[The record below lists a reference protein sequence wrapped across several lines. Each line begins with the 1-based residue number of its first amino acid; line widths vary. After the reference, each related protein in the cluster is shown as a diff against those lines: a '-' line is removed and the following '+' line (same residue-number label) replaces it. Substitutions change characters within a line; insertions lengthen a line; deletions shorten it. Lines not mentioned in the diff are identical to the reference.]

1 MKKIINLTESEL
13 SSLINKIVNEVNA
26 QAGDSSVRVL
36 ERLMNK
42 VLPKKYPWWKK
53 IEIDLV
59 RGSTYRATLYGTL
72 LVDIDWAAEQYEEFH
87 NKNFYPENFED
98 EDDQLGLGDIISVTD
113 PITDDML
120 TIMKT
125 IYTDNQWWDIS
136 FVGLILKFYKGNE
149 SQFI

>member
-59 RGSTYRATLYGTL
+59 RGSTYRAILYGTL

-136 FVGLILKFYKGNE
+136 FVGLILKFYKGNK

>member
-59 RGSTYRATLYGTL
+59 RGSTYRAILYGTL

-125 IYTDNQWWDIS
+125 VYTDNQWWDIS

>member
-59 RGSTYRATLYGTL
+59 RGSTYRAILYGTL

-98 EDDQLGLGDIISVTD
+98 EDDQLGLGDIISVSD

>member
-13 SSLINKIVNEVNA
+13 SSLIKKIINEVNA
-26 QAGDSSVRVL
+26 EAGDPSVRVL

-53 IEIDLV
+53 IEIDRV
-59 RGSTYRATLYGTL
+59 RGSTYRATIYGTL
-72 LVDIDWAAEQYEEFH
+72 LVDIDWAGNQYEEFH
-87 NKNFYPENFED
+87 NTDFHPENFED

-120 TIMKT
+120 HIMKT
-125 IYTDNQWWDIS
+125 IYTDNKWWDIS
-136 FVGLILKFYKGNE
+136 FVGLLLKFHKGNE